1 MTPSLNF
8 VFVELGRLKL
18 KEDEGEKCRDLL
30 EKFIFSLKYMHM
42 LTEPPKGFTDGL
54 LNDLYRATELATMPI
69 ETREYYNQSMR
80 TELDIIAERDF
91 ATQAAKAEGREEGL
105 IQGRNNAILS
115 LRQFGMS
122 PEDISRALDLPLKEV
137 LSVLK

>member
-1 MTPSLNF
+1 
-8 VFVELGRLKL
+8 
-18 KEDEGEKCRDLL
+18 
-30 EKFIFSLKYMHM
+30 
-42 LTEPPKGFTDGL
+42 
-54 LNDLYRATELATMPI
+54 
-69 ETREYYNQSMR
+69 MR

-91 ATQAAKAEGREEGL
+91 AKEVAMAEGRAEGWEEGLEAGRAEGLEAGRAEGLEAGREEGL